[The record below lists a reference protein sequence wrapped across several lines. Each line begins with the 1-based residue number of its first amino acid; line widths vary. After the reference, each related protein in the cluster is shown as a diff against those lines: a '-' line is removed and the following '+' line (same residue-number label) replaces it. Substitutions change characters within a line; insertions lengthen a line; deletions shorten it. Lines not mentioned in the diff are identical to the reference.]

1 MAPLPERDFQSGEDD
16 VAQTDPG
23 GGATDSGITHEAGAA
38 WIAQLWSEYQ
48 NRHDL
53 IWKRIFRTV
62 LVVAFL
68 SIVPYVQPDLI
79 PTFSWAI
86 LLAPALGLPFAI
98 GAYKVISN
106 EYALFSTVR
115 KAYRKAVGPYVEGY
129 PKPEDKE
136 TVLYWRL
143 FMMLVM
149 VLWALNFLAL
159 IVFVEAK
166 SQGPGWQ

>member
-1 MAPLPERDFQSGEDD
+1 MAQAEQ
-16 VAQTDPG
+16 G
-23 GGATDSGITHEAGAA
+23 GGAMDGGIPDEAGAA

-48 NRHDL
+48 YRHDL

-62 LVVAFL
+62 VVVAFL
-68 SIVPYVQPDLI
+68 SVVPYVQPDLI
-79 PTFSWAI
+79 PTFTWAI
-86 LLAPALGLPFAI
+86 LLAPALGLPFMI
-98 GAYKVISN
+98 GAYKVVAN

-115 KAYRKAVGPYVEGY
+115 KAYRKAVGPYVPDY

-166 SQGPGWQ
+166 SPGPGWQ